1 MGCRFKIMLW
11 AGFVKPT
18 INKSILMKH
27 FEIVLEGGEDKVINL
42 KELPKDELQK
52 MLDIALEFENYEMC
66 AHLKKYIDLL
76 N

>member
-1 MGCRFKIMLW
+1 
-11 AGFVKPT
+11 
-18 INKSILMKH
+18 MKH

-66 AHLKKYIDLL
+66 AHLKKYTACYVLGELL
-76 N
+76 ALNLI

>member
-1 MGCRFKIMLW
+1 
-11 AGFVKPT
+11 
-18 INKSILMKH
+18 MKH

>member
-1 MGCRFKIMLW
+1 
-11 AGFVKPT
+11 
-18 INKSILMKH
+18 MKH
-27 FEIVLEGGEDKVINL
+27 FEIILEGGKDKVINL

-66 AHLKKYIDLL
+66 DHLKKYIDLL